1 MKFCNY
7 LISLSG
13 YNLCIEQFFSVIP
26 RTCLSMQNYIGFPF
40 YFCSAVKWGV
50 LKLVTL
56 KKSRNVPS
64 ILGL

>member
-26 RTCLSMQNYIGFPF
+26 RTCLSMQSYIGFVF
-40 YFCSAVKWGV
+40 HFIFAVQLNGV
-50 LKLVTL
+50 C
-56 KKSRNVPS
+56 
-64 ILGL
+64 